1 MSELFFYTEKKIY
14 ESYCIHPNGK
24 RYKHKDKH
32 TLSLPRVEQYFNSNQ
47 DQYSIF
53 KNKLPSLKSIQEK
66 AKYLESITNLS
77 FSCCRKYVVTN
88 NL

>member
-1 MSELFFYTEKKIY
+1 MSVIKKYNYKQI
-14 ESYCIHPNGK
+14 INGK
-24 RYKHKDKH
+24 EYTYTKTYETKQRDNKVK
-32 TLSLPRVEQYFNSNQ
+32 SYFDENQ
-47 DQYSIF
+47 DQYSVF
-53 KNKLPSLKSIQEK
+53 KNKLPQLKSIQEK